1 MPKEVAKYQLDMS
14 ILGRTDWHKRHGVN
28 GNSGKS
34 IWEKFTSRLPNVFL
48 VVSGDQG
55 MAKIAR
61 VDEKGVHGNMVYSLM
76 QDTGEG
82 FIRIFRFVPSAKVVR
97 CYTIDPRKDGA
108 IVRSHMF
115 WRDSK
120 WFNFELPYPVI
131 SKGE

>member
-1 MPKEVAKYQLDMS
+1 MKIVILLVGVVCMCYSALSDVATAESDKMPPLPEGA
-14 ILGRTDWHKRHGVN
+14 
-28 GNSGKS
+28 
-34 IWEKFTSRLPNVFL
+34 FTFAVIP
-48 VVSGDQG
+48 DT
-55 MAKIAR
+55 
-61 VDEKGVHGNMVYSLM
+61 
-76 QDTGEG
+76 QDYDGEG